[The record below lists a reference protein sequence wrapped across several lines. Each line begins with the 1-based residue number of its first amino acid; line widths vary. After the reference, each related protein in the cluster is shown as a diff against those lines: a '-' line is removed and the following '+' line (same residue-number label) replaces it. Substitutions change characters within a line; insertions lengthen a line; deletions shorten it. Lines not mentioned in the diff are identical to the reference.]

1 MEVLSDI
8 LTLASGK
15 GGVGKSIVA
24 ANLAEALAHEGRRV
38 ALIDADFGQSALPVL
53 LNETPS
59 VTVLDT
65 VQTGAD
71 PTEALHETD
80 TGVTLVQAADHPMAH
95 LESAPTGAWHDDLYA
110 ALDGLIERLSAPCD
124 HILVDTSAG
133 TDGPVRWALD
143 RADVGVLVLVGEPTA
158 VADAYRLAKL
168 LWTAD
173 PDYPLATVVNYAEDE
188 DDAEG
193 IAERFGAI
201 TTRFMGTA
209 PRFLGWVPY
218 AHSIRQSVSTQTP
231 VVRSAGPA
239 RDAFAALAQS
249 VVQGHHTLSLAV

>member
-1 MEVLSDI
+1 MEVLSDV
-8 LTLASGK
+8 LALASGK

-24 ANLAEALAHEGRRV
+24 ANLAEALAREGRRV

-71 PTEALHETD
+71 PTEALHETE
-80 TGVTLVQAADHPMAH
+80 TGVTLVQAADHP
-95 LESAPTGAWHDDLYA
+95 SASGAWHEDLYA
-110 ALDGLIERLSAPCD
+110 ALDGLIEHLSPTCD
-124 HILVDTSAG
+124 HVLIDTPAG

-173 PDYPLATVVNYAEDE
+173 PDYPLATVVNYAENE

-201 TTRFMGTA
+201 TTRFLGTA

-218 AHSIRQSVSTQTP
+218 AHAIRHSVSTQTP
-231 VVRSAGPA
+231 VVRSPGPA

-249 VVQGHHTLSLAV
+249 VVHGRHTLSLAAS